1 MKQTFGE
8 NPKGSEYSSRMV
20 NELHTSRVIDCLTDH
35 GGEIVTG
42 GKYDLQQKWIEPTII
57 LNPNLNSKVM
67 KEEIFGPLLPVITY
81 KNNDEMLDFIN
92 SRAKPLALYYYG
104 NNTNTK

>member
-20 NELHTSRVIDCLTDH
+20 NEFHTSRVIDCLKDH

-42 GKYDLQQKWIEPTII
+42 GKYDLQ
-57 LNPNLNSKVM
+57 
-67 KEEIFGPLLPVITY
+67 
-81 KNNDEMLDFIN
+81 
-92 SRAKPLALYYYG
+92 
-104 NNTNTK
+104 

>member
-1 MKQTFGE
+1 
-8 NPKGSEYSSRMV
+8 
-20 NELHTSRVIDCLTDH
+20 
-35 GGEIVTG
+35 
-42 GKYDLQQKWIEPTII
+42 LQEKWIEPTII
-57 LNPNLNSKVM
+57 VNPNADSKLM

-104 NNTNTK
+104 TNNETK

>member
-1 MKQTFGE
+1 
-8 NPKGSEYSSRMV
+8 MV
-20 NELHTSRVIDCLTDH
+20 NNFHTTRVIDSLKDH
-35 GGEIVTG
+35 GGQVVVG
-42 GKYDLQQKWIEPTII
+42 GNYDLQEKWIEPTII
-57 LNPNLNSKVM
+57 VNPNADSKLM

-104 NNTNTK
+104 TNNETK